1 MLRWLPQEGQI
12 KAEDFD
18 ALCKSIRATSLPQIT
33 DDLSRWMTE
42 AQWAALTPLQ
52 SLPVSFLSLKMCM
65 EPHGS
70 SFYLE

>member
-1 MLRWLPQEGQI
+1 M
-12 KAEDFD
+12 DFD

-52 SLPVSFLSLKMCM
+52 SLPVSPPTVQQ
-65 EPHGS
+65 E
-70 SFYLE
+70 LEVHNA